1 MNLKK
6 FAPIQSVHALS
17 IWVRTTNARKAISM
31 KQNKFTKS
39 ARGQD
44 CTLQIMGVCNHNPET
59 VVLCHIPDESGTGK
73 MGGKSSDW
81 CAVFGCS
88 ACHDAIDGRD
98 PKAWNYVYQDK
109 DWYIMRALKRTWR
122 KWIEMELIKI

>member
-1 MNLKK
+1 
-6 FAPIQSVHALS
+6 
-17 IWVRTTNARKAISM
+17 M

-39 ARGQD
+39 ARGQS
-44 CTLQIMGVCNHNPET
+44 CTLQIMGVCNHDPET

-88 ACHDAIDGRD
+88 ACHQAIDNIAD
-98 PKAWNYVYQDK
+98 KAWATVPQDRL
-109 DWYIMRALKRTWR
+109 WYIHRALKRTWR
-122 KWIEMELIKI
+122 KWIEMEVIKL